1 MQSENHVTPNQA
13 IPLVILGI
21 PFHDVTFTE
30 AVAWSMARIAE
41 GRPCSIATANL
52 DFVMQARRD
61 PELQRI
67 LLEADLVVAD
77 GIPLIWLSRLFGPTL
92 RERVTGSD
100 LTPQLA
106 EACRDRG
113 HRVFALG
120 AGPGVA
126 EKAMAELCRRY
137 PGLRIAGCFSPP
149 KADILEMDHQL
160 LLARLRESAPDLLLV
175 AFGAPKQEKWIN
187 MHLRHWRVPLAIGI
201 GGTLDFLAGVQTRAP
216 RLVQRFALEWLWRM
230 SSDPRRLFRR
240 YAANLLFLAGEMLR
254 MAWLARPGRRPAGHC
269 HHPSVPGEL
278 AVVHPFRQ
286 LAERP
291 AADTFLTATL
301 PLCRERSLVLTM
313 TGILHLSSLELGAMI
328 TLGKACRA
336 RDQRLFLW
344 NLSPRLRQFLTA
356 CRLDAYISLIDDQE
370 GLTRALAELA
380 DIRREG
386 TIVIT
391 ADGVGEARLP
401 LELTAANL
409 DQFRAL
415 LARIWP
421 EHGPPP
427 DFHILRLDAS
437 HLEFLDSTAL
447 GFLLG
452 LKKRCIRQNLPLQL
466 VGLHGAAQR
475 AIRLARVEHLLQ
487 G

>member
-1 MQSENHVTPNQA
+1 MQTENHVPPNQA
-13 IPLVILGI
+13 IPLVVLGI

-41 GRPCSIATANL
+41 RRPCSIATVNL

-77 GIPLIWLSRLFGPTL
+77 GIPLIWLSHLFGPPL

-100 LTPQLA
+100 LTPLLA
-106 EACRDRG
+106 EACRDGG

-126 EKAMAELCRRY
+126 EQAMAELCRRY
-137 PGLRIAGCFSPP
+137 PGLRIAGYCSPP

-160 LLARLRESAPDLLLV
+160 LLTRLRESEPDLLLV

-216 RLVQRFALEWLWRM
+216 RLVQRLALEWLWRM
-230 SSDPRRLFRR
+230 LSDPRRLFRR

-254 MAWLARPGRRPAGHC
+254 MAWLARPGRRPAAPLPLTAV
-269 HHPSVPGEL
+269 PSEM
-278 AVVHPFRQ
+278 AVVHPFRR
-286 LAERP
+286 LAGRP
-291 AADTFLTATL
+291 AADTFLTTTL
-301 PLCRERSLVLTM
+301 SLCRGRSLVLIM
-313 TGILHLSSLELGAMI
+313 TAILDLSSLELGAMV

-336 RDQRLFLW
+336 RGQRLFLW
-344 NLSPRLRQFLTA
+344 DISTRLRQFLTT
-356 CRLDAYISLIDDQE
+356 CRLEAYISLVDDQ
-370 GLTRALAELA
+370 GDLIRALDELA
-380 DIRREG
+380 DDRREG
-386 TIVIT
+386 RVVIS
-391 ADGVGEARLP
+391 ADGVGEVRLP

-409 DQFRAL
+409 DPFRTR

-421 EHGPPP
+421 EQATPPR
-427 DFHILRLDAS
+427 FRTLRLDAS
-437 HLEFLDSTAL
+437 HLEFLDSAAL

-452 LKKRCIRQNLPLQL
+452 LKKRCDRQNLPLQL

-475 AIRLARVEHLLQ
+475 AVRLARVEHLFQ